1 MIIVMIQANTLTQ
14 VVFIMALV
22 FVHEVVEVVVVS

>member
-14 VVFIMALV
+14 VVFIMVLV